1 MKNLLN
7 LKPRMADIAV
17 IVITAAFVAV
27 LKLMGINEIPENSLV
42 ENILLIALFVGIVF
56 CFLTRNNTEYKT
68 MNRFIAMIL
77 FLMFLREISYG
88 RCIFCQI
95 DGNPHEF
102 YPWKHYKYG
111 YLAHVFVGLYIAIIA
126 LYGIIN
132 KIWLSAWNALK
143 TVKFPVIS
151 AVLAIITV
159 IIQLYAEKVAAST
172 FIEEIAELS
181 LYMLIA
187 SVIYYYNKILTIKKD

>member
-1 MKNLLN
+1 
-7 LKPRMADIAV
+7 MAEIAV